1 MFDKLKEFVKEI
13 GKYSYAA
20 MLQKRQI
27 DYKEDNQAILS
38 IVTDVDLHNSM
49 AFREFIERNF
59 SDLNYVI
66 IDEESIDDLGGSL
79 FEKIE
84 NTEYQF
90 ILDPIDGTLNYSS
103 GLPFYGI
110 LLSVF
115 KNGIPLYGFICAPAL
130 DELIYTDGK
139 QVFREHFGKTEL
151 LDKFPKKV
159 SRVVQAHV
167 WEVKLKPDHIKGK
180 FIVQDYFSAAIYS
193 LYLSLGQ
200 LRAVLAT
207 AKLWDIAP
215 LMTICKIYGMGI
227 YDYDTKEEITISP
240 KHISSKGKIKNMMI
254 MGFKDEIDE
263 IKDVFSEII
272 KVNS

>member
-1 MFDKLKEFVKEI
+1 MELNLFRRYTVFYKIKEFVKEI
-13 GKYSYAA
+13 GKYSFDA
-20 MLQKRQI
+20 MQQKHKVN
-27 DYKEDNQAILS
+27 YKEDNDAILS
-38 IVTDVDLHNSM
+38 IVTDVDLHNSK
-49 AFREFIERNF
+49 AFEQFAKENF
-59 SDLNYVI
+59 ADLNYVI
-66 IDEESIDDLGGSL
+66 IDEESIDDLDGSL
-79 FEKIE
+79 FQQIA

-115 KNGIPLYGFICAPAL
+115 KNGEPLYGFICAPAL
-130 DELIYTDGK
+130 DELVYTDGK
-139 QVFREHFGKTEL
+139 QVYREHFGKTEIL
-151 LDKFPKKV
+151 NKFPKGV
-159 SRVVQAHV
+159 SRVVQAHM
-167 WEVKLKPDHIKGK
+167 WEVKLKPN
-180 FIVQDYFSAAIYS
+180 AAIYS

-215 LMTICKIYGMGI
+215 LMLICKIYGMGI

-240 KHISSKGKIKNMMI
+240 KYISEKGKIKNMMI

-263 IKDVFSEII
+263 IKNIFSEI
-272 KVNS
+272 VRV

>member
-1 MFDKLKEFVKEI
+1 MFNKIKEFVKEI
-13 GKYSYAA
+13 GKYSFEA
-20 MLQKRQI
+20 MQQKHQI
-27 DYKEDNQAILS
+27 DYKEDNEAILS
-38 IVTDVDLHNSM
+38 IVTDVDLHNSK
-49 AFREFIERNF
+49 AFKEFVKENF

-66 IDEESIDDLGGSL
+66 IDEESIDDLDGDL
-79 FEKIE
+79 FQQIA

-115 KNGIPLYGFICAPAL
+115 KNGKPLYGFICAPAL
-130 DELIYTDGK
+130 DELVYTDGK
-139 QVFREHFGKTEL
+139 NVYREHFGKIEL
-151 LDKFPKKV
+151 LDKFPKNV

-167 WEVKLKPDHIKGK
+167 WEVKLKPNHINGK

-215 LMTICKIYGMGI
+215 LMIICKIYGMGI
-227 YDYDTKEEITISP
+227 YDYDTKEEISVSP
-240 KHISSKGKIKNMMI
+240 KYMTEKGKINNMMI

-263 IKDVFSEII
+263 IQDIFSEIV
-272 KVNS
+272 KV

>member
-1 MFDKLKEFVKEI
+1 MFYKMREFIKEI
-13 GKYSYAA
+13 GKYSFEA
-20 MLQKRQI
+20 MQQKHKVN
-27 DYKEDNQAILS
+27 YKEDNDAILS
-38 IVTDVDLHNSM
+38 IVTDVDLHNSK
-49 AFREFIERNF
+49 AFEQFAKENF
-59 SDLNYVI
+59 ADLNYVI
-66 IDEESIDDLGGSL
+66 IDEESIDDLDGSL
-79 FEKIE
+79 FQQIA

-115 KNGIPLYGFICAPAL
+115 KNGEPLYGFICAPAL
-130 DELIYTDGK
+130 DELVYTDGK
-139 QVFREHFGKTEL
+139 QVYREHFGKTEIL
-151 LDKFPKKV
+151 NKFPKGV
-159 SRVVQAHV
+159 SRVVQAHM
-167 WEVKLKPDHIKGK
+167 WEVKLKPNHINGR
-180 FIVQDYFSAAIYS
+180 FIAQDYFSAAIYS

-215 LMTICKIYGMGI
+215 LMLICKIYGMGI

-240 KHISSKGKIKNMMI
+240 KYISEKGKIKNMMI

-263 IKDVFSEII
+263 IKNIFSEI
-272 KVNS
+272 VRV